1 MSDGNE
7 VSVIPK
13 TKCTVLKGLGMGGA
27 SLTRFQVSTSIGAVD
42 SGTAPVIPDK
52 HRVATLLVTMAIA
65 YSAVDV

>member
-13 TKCTVLKGLGMGGA
+13 TKCTVLKGLGGA
-27 SLTRFQVSTSIGAVD
+27 SLTRFQVSTSIGAVN
-42 SGTAPVIPDK
+42 SGTAPVIPVK

-65 YSAVDV
+65 YSAVYV